1 MLKWTRDERKARENL
16 QHHRIDSTTAKSV
29 IENSLS
35 EIRVK
40 LFESELRWQ
49 TMGKLGPVPLVA
61 VQT

>member
-16 QHHRIDSTTAKSV
+16 QHQRIDSTTAKSV
-29 IENSLS
+29 FENSLS

-40 LFESELRWQ
+40 LFESELPWQ
-49 TMGKLGPVPLVA
+49 TVGKLGPVPLVA